1 MQRYPLRVIRDRVEL
16 AAGPAM
22 SAMLRKRKQNQ
33 SIGICRDG
41 PGFRVKPRARPWLRS
56 RRARLGHLVVVDR
69 RDGLSTS
76 GGSGIEPG
84 GVSLCNNALKTRLP
98 RRGYASLS
106 SGLRVALVGVTRRPR
121 GATCVALVGA
131 TRRQRPLKSVSDRWR
146 SVMTSK
152 SLPARRGH
160 KAPSRVPLV
169 VVPLLPCNME
179 SAVGVADFEH
189 PIAENRP
196 LAVPSI

>member
-1 MQRYPLRVIRDRVEL
+1 MTLWVIRDRVEL

-84 GVSLCNNALKTRLP
+84 GGSICGNALKTRLP
-98 RRGYASLS
+98 RRGYASPSL
-106 SGLRVALVGVTRRPR
+106 GLR
-121 GATCVALVGA
+121 VALVGA
-131 TRRQRPLKSVSDRWR
+131 TRRP
-146 SVMTSK
+146 
-152 SLPARRGH
+152 RRGYASP
-160 KAPSRVPLV
+160 APLEKRFGSLAIGDDVVIIRLDRRVPSSLRRSF
-169 VVPLLPCNME
+169 LATCSQL
-179 SAVGVADFEH
+179 SA
-189 PIAENRP
+189 
-196 LAVPSI
+196 LWTSST